1 MNKNIISVIDLI
13 SINNGHEM
21 FNFSILNELNLS
33 VNEKVNFFSMESNDK
48 IFKRIKKSNIQL
60 IKIKENYSYVFRT
73 IFFFYKNI
81 VLNKSKKIVFLAFDN
96 SLLPLLFLLNFLFLL
111 FQNKKITII
120 LHNNILTYKKNKL
133 KKTIFKIFINIYK
146 PKIIVLAPFIKNEF
160 DQLFSYNNIICCF
173 HQNYKHL
180 LEKNIINL
188 NSSKLLKPKIRV
200 AISSTHSKVFLKHK
214 LYDLIKNEQDDSFF
228 VSYVGEKINYDS
240 KFFVNIERPT
250 NLSDYYKYIKNS
262 DFIFFP
268 IDGDLNSRASGVLID
283 ALSLGVNFIGPK
295 IGHFKDINES
305 FGLGILYENYNELQN
320 IFLNLRNHINPDV
333 DFFIRSTSVNKLIRH
348 F

>member
-111 FQNKKITII
+111 FQKKKITII
-120 LHNNILTYKKNKL
+120 LHNNILTFKKNKL
-133 KKTIFKIFINIYK
+133 KKTIF
-146 PKIIVLAPFIKNEF
+146 
-160 DQLFSYNNIICCF
+160 
-173 HQNYKHL
+173 
-180 LEKNIINL
+180 
-188 NSSKLLKPKIRV
+188 
-200 AISSTHSKVFLKHK
+200 
-214 LYDLIKNEQDDSFF
+214 
-228 VSYVGEKINYDS
+228 
-240 KFFVNIERPT
+240 
-250 NLSDYYKYIKNS
+250 
-262 DFIFFP
+262 
-268 IDGDLNSRASGVLID
+268 
-283 ALSLGVNFIGPK
+283 
-295 IGHFKDINES
+295 
-305 FGLGILYENYNELQN
+305 
-320 IFLNLRNHINPDV
+320 
-333 DFFIRSTSVNKLIRH
+333 
-348 F
+348 